1 MKKLFLKQAL
11 AVAIMLLSGIVSYAA
26 SSGKCGDNLTWTMDD
41 AGNLVITGSGDMYD
55 AHDPQYQ
62 ANAWVD
68 SKVKTV

>member
-55 AHDPQYQ
+55 VYDSQYNPMDRQ
-62 ANAWVD
+62 
-68 SKVKTV
+68 